1 MHTSKHPV
9 EPAFAVD
16 DLNSL
21 LSKHH
26 NLISSYDFIF
36 NSIDSKP
43 ILEVCSGVRQSHTF
57 CAQRLREWIL
67 QNGGSVVDS
76 SDAVA
81 AVKNMRIL
89 VSTRLSSGPDLV
101 EEMRDQERALI
112 DDYARNINNLT
123 RMDGLEATLLT
134 NMDDA
139 EVREQALTRFL
150 IH

>member
-26 NLISSYDFIF
+26 DLISSYDFIF
-36 NSIDSKP
+36 KSIDAKP

-67 QNGGSVVDS
+67 QHGGPVVDS
-76 SDAVA
+76 SDTIA
-81 AVKNMRIL
+81 AVKKMRLL

-101 EEMRDQERALI
+101 EEMRSQERALI

-123 RMDGLEATLLT
+123 RMDRLEATLLT

-139 EVREQALTRFL
+139 EFREEALSRFL
-150 IH
+150 VS